1 MGKSLEDFTITSK
14 ACMRPWIKTTSNT
27 IKELKTE
34 KEWEKEL
41 DCSLDFAVAENFD
54 ALIAQGWILKSKI
67 PMVFSLYSV
76 KKAAEQ
82 LTWTVNSAKW
92 KTDQKV
98 GPYIEGVF

>member
-1 MGKSLEDFTITSK
+1 M
-14 ACMRPWIKTTSNT
+14 
-27 IKELKTE
+27 
-34 KEWEKEL
+34 

-82 LTWTVNSAKW
+82 LT
-92 KTDQKV
+92 
-98 GPYIEGVF
+98 